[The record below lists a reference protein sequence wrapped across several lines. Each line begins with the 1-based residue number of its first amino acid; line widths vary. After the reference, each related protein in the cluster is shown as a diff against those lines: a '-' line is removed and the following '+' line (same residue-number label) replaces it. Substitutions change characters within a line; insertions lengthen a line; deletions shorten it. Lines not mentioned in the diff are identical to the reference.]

1 MKKMK
6 TSRLTKE
13 DVQQIANDLKMV
25 VNDEIIDTALEA
37 YDDYKEQYPN
47 DDWQQIVE
55 TMLYDYFNNLD

>member
-1 MKKMK
+1 MK

-25 VNDEIIDTALEA
+25 VNDEIIDMALEA
-37 YDDYKEQYPN
+37 YDDYREQYPN